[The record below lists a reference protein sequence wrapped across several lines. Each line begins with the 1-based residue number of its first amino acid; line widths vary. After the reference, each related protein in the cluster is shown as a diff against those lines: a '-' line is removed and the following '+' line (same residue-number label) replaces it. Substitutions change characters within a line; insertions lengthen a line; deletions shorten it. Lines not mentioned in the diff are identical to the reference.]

1 MKHIT
6 IKRALISVSDK
17 TNLLPFAKGL
27 ADVGVEILSTGGT
40 AKQLTEA
47 GIAVTKVEDYTGFP
61 EIMGGR
67 VKTLHPKIH
76 GGLLG
81 RLGVDEPVMAEHDID
96 AIDMLVVNLYPF
108 AETIADPNCSYEKAV
123 ENIDIGGPAMLR
135 AGAKNH
141 ERVAVVTDPTNYS
154 EILRELQSQSGA
166 LSLQTRKHLAA
177 KVYAHTAQYDAQIA
191 NYLTQ
196 KTHADNGEVDN
207 SETSNREDDMLVMAY
222 HCKNSLR
229 YGENPHQQ
237 AGVYLPLHNQE
248 IGVANA
254 QLLQGKA
261 LSYNNLADADAA
273 VAAVYE
279 YDELACV
286 IVKHANPCGIAEGDT
301 LLDAYERAYACDP
314 TSAFGGIIA
323 FNRPLEASVAA
334 EIIKRQ
340 FVEVIIAPMVGSEAL
355 AVLSEKQNIRVLA
368 LGEGYQQPTH
378 IQLLHRISGG
388 LLVQSAD
395 ELLFGSED
403 FEIVTEREP
412 TSAELHDLLFA
423 WKAVKHVKSNAI
435 VFVKDKMTLGI
446 GCGQTS
452 RVHSTM
458 IAGIKA
464 EEQQLDLRGSALAS
478 DAFFPFRDGLDNA
491 AKYGATA
498 VIQPGGSMRDKEV
511 IAAANEHDI
520 TMIFT
525 GVRHFKH

>member
-1 MKHIT
+1 MSTIM

-17 TNLLPFAKGL
+17 TSLVPFAKGL
-27 ADVGVEILSTGGT
+27 AELGVEILSTGGT
-40 AKQLTEA
+40 AKLLADE

-81 RLGVDEPVMAEHDID
+81 RLHVDEEVMADHDIG

-108 AETIADPNCSYEKAV
+108 AETIAKPNCSYEDAV

-141 ERVAVVTDPTNYS
+141 ERVAVITDPGDYQ
-154 EILRELQSQSGA
+154 ELLREIKAQSGA
-166 LSLQTRKHLAA
+166 LGLPDRKRLAA

-191 NYLTQ
+191 TYLTEQ
-196 KTHADNGEVDN
+196 QGEEAEV
-207 SETSNREDDMLVMAY
+207 LIQAY
-222 HCKNSLR
+222 RKKDTLR
-229 YGENPHQQ
+229 YGENPHQS
-237 AGVYLPLHNQE
+237 AGVYTTLNGGEQ
-248 IGVANA
+248 GVASA
-254 QLLQGKA
+254 LLLQGKS

-273 VAAVYE
+273 VEAVYE

-301 LLDAYERAYACDP
+301 LLDAYDRAYACDP

-323 FNRPLEASVAA
+323 FNRPLDMTTAA

-340 FVEVIIAPMVGSEAL
+340 FVEVIIAPVVSSDAL
-355 AVLSEKQNIRVLA
+355 PILAEKPNVRVLA
-368 LGEGYQQPTH
+368 LGEGYTQPKNV
-378 IQLLHRISGG
+378 QMLHRISGG

-395 ELLFGSED
+395 EWLFGKED
-403 FEIVTEREP
+403 FKIVSRREP
-412 TSAELHDLLFA
+412 TAAELRDLLFA

-435 VFVKDKMTLGI
+435 VFAKDKMTLGI

-452 RVHSTM
+452 RVHSSL
-458 IAGIKA
+458 IGSIKA
-464 EEQQLDLRGSALAS
+464 GEQGLDLTGSALAS

-491 AKYGATA
+491 AKHGAKA
-498 VIQPGGSMRDKEV
+498 VIQPGGSMRDADV
-511 IAAANEHDI
+511 IAAADEHDI
-520 TMIFT
+520 AMIFT

>member
-1 MKHIT
+1 MSTVT

-17 TNLLPFAKGL
+17 TNLIPFAKGL
-27 ADVGVEILSTGGT
+27 AELGVEILSTGGT
-40 AKQLTEA
+40 AKLLADE
-47 GIAVTKVEDYTGFP
+47 GISVTKVEDYTGFP

-81 RLGVDEPVMAEHDID
+81 RLNVDEDVMADHEIG

-108 AETIADPNCSYEKAV
+108 AETIAKPNCTYEDAV

-141 ERVAVVTDPTNYS
+141 ERVAVVTDPSDYQ
-154 EILRELQSQSGA
+154 ELLRELKAQSGA
-166 LSLQTRKHLAA
+166 LSLNDRKKLAA

-191 NYLTQ
+191 AYLTQ
-196 KTHADNGEVDN
+196 QQGDDADVLIQTYRKKD
-207 SETSNREDDMLVMAY
+207 
-222 HCKNSLR
+222 SLR
-229 YGENPHQQ
+229 YGENPHQS
-237 AGVYLPLHNQE
+237 ASVYTTINGKEQ
-248 IGVANA
+248 GVANA

-273 VAAVYE
+273 VAAVFE
-279 YDELACV
+279 YDALTCV

-301 LLDAYERAYACDP
+301 LLAAYDRAYACDP

-323 FNRPLEASVAA
+323 FNRPLDATTAA

-340 FVEVIIAPMVGSEAL
+340 FVEVIIAPVVSSDAL
-355 AVLSEKQNIRVLA
+355 PILAEKPNVRVLA
-368 LGEGYQQPTH
+368 LGEGYEQPKNV
-378 IQLLHRISGG
+378 QLLHRISGG

-395 ELLFGSED
+395 EWLFGEED
-403 FEIVTEREP
+403 FSIVTKREP
-412 TSAELHDLLFA
+412 TAEELHDLLFA

-435 VFVKDKMTLGI
+435 VFAKDKMTLGI

-452 RVHSTM
+452 RVHSSL
-458 IAGIKA
+458 IGSIKA
-464 EEQQLDLRGSALAS
+464 GEQGLDLSGSALAS

-491 AKYGATA
+491 AKHGAKA
-498 VIQPGGSMRDKEV
+498 VIQPGGSMRDAEV
-511 IAAANEHDI
+511 IAAADEHGI
-520 TMIFT
+520 AMIFT

>member
-1 MKHIT
+1 MSLIS
-6 IKRALISVSDK
+6 IKRAIISVSDK
-17 TNLLPFAKGL
+17 TNLLPFAQGL
-27 ADVGVEILSTGGT
+27 ADLGVEILSTGGT
-40 AKQLTEA
+40 AKIIADA

-76 GGLLG
+76 GSLLG
-81 RLGVDEPVMAEHDID
+81 RLNVDEDIMEENGMV
-96 AIDMLVVNLYPF
+96 ATDMLIVNLYPF
-108 AETIADPNCSYEKAV
+108 VETIAKPNCNYHDAV

-141 ERVAVVTDPTNYS
+141 ERVAVITDPSDYQ
-154 EILRELQSQSGA
+154 ELLRELKSQEGA
-166 LSLQTRKHLAA
+166 LTLNTRKKLAA
-177 KVYAHTAQYDAQIA
+177 KVFAHTAQYDAQIA
-191 NYLTQ
+191 KYMTEQQGEESDILINAYRK
-196 KTHADNGEVDN
+196 KT
-207 SETSNREDDMLVMAY
+207 
-222 HCKNSLR
+222 SLR
-229 YGENPHQQ
+229 YGENPHQK
-237 AGVYLPLHNQE
+237 ASVYTPLGGHE
-248 IGVANA
+248 HGVASS
-254 QLLQGKA
+254 QLIQGKP

-301 LLDAYERAYACDP
+301 LLDAYNQAYACDP

-323 FNRPLEASVAA
+323 FNRGLDEKTAS

-340 FVEVIIAPMVGSEAL
+340 FVEVVVAPVISSEAL
-355 AVLSEKQNIRVLA
+355 KVFESKANVRVLA
-368 LGEGYQQPTH
+368 LGEGYKQP
-378 IQLLHRISGG
+378 QNVEMLHRISGG
-388 LLVQSAD
+388 LLMQSAD

-403 FEIVTEREP
+403 FKVVTNREP
-412 TSAELHDLLFA
+412 TTEELHDLLFA

-435 VFVKDKMTLGI
+435 VFAKNKMTLGI

-452 RVHSTM
+452 RVHSSL
-458 IAGIKA
+458 IGSIKA
-464 EEQQLDLRGSALAS
+464 GEQGLNLQEGVLAS

-491 AKYGATA
+491 AKHGVRA
-498 VIQPGGSMRDKEV
+498 VIQPGGSMRDDEV

-520 TMIFT
+520 AMIFT